1 MPAFAAF
8 SALFLPPAAPLPPL
22 TGAQT
27 MVGYATCSDSDPLQ
41 RWDVS
46 EPTAG
51 EGRIRDAE
59 SGRCLTVQD
68 CSTTHPWQ
76 PQPTNTYGIVVLDAC
91 GAGTCG
97 GKNAEW
103 TAATAGA
110 NTAFRSA
117 VATDKCWLLNV
128 VGDSPD
134 VQSCDVAVWAFGPT
148 CPASG
153 SLNSEFSY
161 VSSTS
166 QIKVLNSD
174 RVAKTCPDATNCC
187 LVAKPCVHPCVL
199 PMGWGALFLILFV
212 AGCCGYV
219 SAGVVYAVKVEGK
232 DPAAGAHTHSRVRF
246 SISAEGG

>member
-1 MPAFAAF
+1 MTN
-8 SALFLPPAAPLPPL
+8 PL
-22 TGAQT
+22 T
-27 MVGYATCSDSDPLQ
+27 PL
-41 RWDVS
+41 W
-46 EPTAG
+46 
-51 EGRIRDAE
+51 
-59 SGRCLTVQD
+59 
-68 CSTTHPWQ
+68 
-76 PQPTNTYGIVVLDAC
+76 IV
-91 GAGTCG
+91 
-97 GKNAEW
+97 
-103 TAATAGA
+103 
-110 NTAFRSA
+110 RR
-117 VATDKCWLLNV
+117 
-128 VGDSPD
+128 
-134 VQSCDVAVWAFGPT
+134 
-148 CPASG
+148 SG